1 MQGVYGFFCK
11 FVPMK
16 KKWNLKNKIRSLVLV
31 ALVGTS
37 AALPAQEKPENP
49 FISPFDFPLLLSG
62 NFGELRA
69 NHFHGGVDFKTQ
81 GVVGKPIRCIADGYI
96 SRVTVTPG
104 GYGKAVY
111 ITHDNG
117 YTSVYGHLHQFMAD
131 VRQAVE
137 DEQYKHERF
146 AVDMTFGPDEFPLK
160 QGEVFALA
168 GNEGYSFGPHLHM
181 EIRRTDTGEYIDPL
195 QFYADKVKDTTAP
208 RATHVMLYPQA
219 GKGVVDGMQRKKII
233 PLNGGQSPVSA
244 WGKIAAGIKAYDY
257 MDGTSN
263 SYGVRSVKL
272 YVDSVE
278 VFSSTLDGFLPNEN
292 RMINAWTDYEEYATR
307 SSWFMRSQIL
317 PGNTWRM
324 LQADEEGGVVTINEE
339 RPYEFR
345 YVLEDL
351 YGNRRTYWFTVMG
364 KEQDVPAV
372 KKGQYYL
379 SWNQG
384 NVVQQPGM
392 ELVIPKGMLY
402 EDVDLNVRVKADSL
416 DISFDYQLHDRPV
429 PLHAACPLKIAV
441 RNYPVADMAKY
452 YVARKYRGRK
462 ASAGGRFEDGYM
474 HTNIREL
481 GTYSVAV
488 DTVAPKIVPLNK
500 PQWKTGN
507 IQFKIRDAE
516 TGIKDYKVY
525 IDGKFALFK
534 FSSKNAKLT
543 SMHPSRIKRGVK
555 HRMEVVITDHCGN
568 EAREEYQF

>member
-1 MQGVYGFFCK
+1 MNG
-11 FVPMK
+11 M
-16 KKWNLKNKIRSLVLV
+16 WNLKNKIRSLIWASMLAWPLIV
-31 ALVGTS
+31 
-37 AALPAQEKPENP
+37 PAQEKPENP

-104 GYGKAVY
+104 GYGQAVY
-111 ITHDNG
+111 ITHSNG
-117 YTSVYGHLHQFMAD
+117 FTSVYGHLHKFMTE
-131 VRQAVE
+131 VEKVVE
-137 DEQYKHERF
+137 DYQYEHETF
-146 AVDMTFGPDEFPLK
+146 AVDLTFGPERFPLK

-195 QFYADKVKDTTAP
+195 QFYTDKVKDTTAP

-219 GKGVVDGMQRKKII
+219 GKGVVSGSSRKKVV
-233 PLNGGQSPVSA
+233 PLNGNQVPVTA
-244 WGKIAAGIKAYDY
+244 WGKIAVGIKAYDF

-263 SYGVRSVKL
+263 NYGVRTVTL
-272 YVDSVE
+272 LVDSVE
-278 VFSSTLDGFLPNEN
+278 VFRSTVDGFLPDEN

-307 SSWFMRSQIL
+307 GSWFMRSQVL

-339 RPYEFR
+339 RLYVFS

-351 YGNRRTYWFTVMG
+351 YGNRRTYQFKVQG
-364 KEQDVPAV
+364 KEQPVEPIH
-372 KKGQYYL
+372 KGKHYL
-379 SWNQG
+379 SWNRG
-384 NVVQQPGM
+384 NIVQQPGM
-392 ELVIPKGMLY
+392 ALVIPKGMLY
-402 EDVDLNVRVKADSL
+402 EDVDLNCKVIADSL
-416 DISFDYQLHDRPV
+416 NVSFDYQLHDRPV
-429 PLHAACPLKIAV
+429 PLHAGCRLVIGV
-441 RNYPVADMAKY
+441 RNYPVADMSKY

-462 ASAGGRFEDGYM
+462 ASAGGYFEDGFM
-474 HTNIREL
+474 HANIREL
-481 GTYSVAV
+481 GTYSVAI
-488 DTVAPKIVPLNK
+488 DTIAPRIIPLNK

-507 IQFKIRDAE
+507 IQFRIRDAE

-525 IDGKFALFK
+525 IDGEFALFK

-543 SMHPSRIKRGVK
+543 SMHPSRIKRGGK
-555 HRMEVVITDHCGN
+555 HIMEVVITDYCGN
-568 EAREEYQF
+568 ETREEFFF

>member
-1 MQGVYGFFCK
+1 MNGI
-11 FVPMK
+11 
-16 KKWNLKNKIRSLVLV
+16 WNLKTDIRSLFL
-31 ALVGTS
+31 ASLLAIAG
-37 AALPAQEKPENP
+37 ALPAQEKPENP
-49 FISPFDFPLLLSG
+49 FIAPFDFPLLLSG

-104 GYGKAVY
+104 GYGQAVY
-111 ITHDNG
+111 ITHANG
-117 YTSVYGHLHQFMAD
+117 YTSVYGHLQKFMTE
-131 VRQAVE
+131 VE
-137 DEQYKHERF
+137 KEVEAYQYAHETF
-146 AVDMTFGPDEFPLK
+146 AVDLTFAPDRFPLK

-195 QFYADKVKDTTAP
+195 QFYTDKVKDTTAP

-219 GKGVVDGMQRKKII
+219 GKGVVNASSKKKVVALTGQRT
-233 PLNGGQSPVSA
+233 PVTA
-244 WGKIAAGIKAYDY
+244 WGQVAAGIKAYDY

-263 SYGVRSVKL
+263 NYGVRSVTL
-272 YVDSVE
+272 LVDSVE
-278 VFSSTLDGFLPNEN
+278 VFRSTVDGFLPDEN

-324 LQADEEGGVVTINEE
+324 LQADEDGGVVTINEE
-339 RPYEFR
+339 RPYEFC

-351 YGNRRTYWFTVMG
+351 YGNRRTYKLTVQG
-364 KEQDVPAV
+364 KEQPIQPVH
-372 KKGQYYL
+372 KGEHYL
-379 SWNQG
+379 AWNQG
-384 NVVQQPGM
+384 NIVQQPGM

-402 EDVDLNVRVKADSL
+402 EDVDLNCKVIADSM

-429 PLHAACPLKIAV
+429 PLHAGCPLTIGV
-441 RNYPVADMAKY
+441 RNYPVQDMSKY
-452 YVARKYRGRK
+452 YVVRKHKGRK
-462 ASAGGRFEDGYM
+462 ASAGGYFEEGFM

-481 GTYSVAV
+481 GTYSVAI
-488 DTVAPKIVPLNK
+488 DTIAPRVTPLNK
-500 PQWKTGN
+500 PQWRTGN

-525 IDGKFALFK
+525 IDGEFALFK

-543 SMHPSRIKRGVK
+543 SMHPARIKRAGK
-555 HRMEVVITDHCGN
+555 HTMEVVITDYCGN

>member
-1 MQGVYGFFCK
+1 
-11 FVPMK
+11 MK
-16 KKWNLKNKIRSLVLV
+16 RKWNLKNKIRSLVFASVMACPL
-31 ALVGTS
+31 
-37 AALPAQEKPENP
+37 ALPAQEKPENP

-104 GYGKAVY
+104 GYGQAVY

-117 YTSVYGHLHQFMAD
+117 YTSVHGHLHRFMTE
-131 VRQAVE
+131 VQKEVE
-137 DEQYKHERF
+137 AYQYGHETF
-146 AVDMTFGPDEFPLK
+146 AVDLSFGPDRFPLK

-181 EIRRTDTGEYIDPL
+181 EIRRTDTGEYVDPL
-195 QFYADKVKDTTAP
+195 QFYTDKVKDTTAP
-208 RATHVMLYPQA
+208 RATHAVLYPQA
-219 GKGVVDGMQRKKII
+219 GKGVVNGSTQKKVMA
-233 PLNGGQSPVSA
+233 LAGQQAPVTA
-244 WGKIAAGIKAYDY
+244 WGRIAAGIKAYDY

-263 SYGVRSVKL
+263 NYGVRSVTL
-272 YVDSVE
+272 LVDSVE
-278 VFSSTLDGFLPNEN
+278 VFRSTVDGFLPNEN

-307 SSWFMRSQIL
+307 GSWFMRSQVL

-351 YGNRRTYWFTVMG
+351 YGNRRTYRFTVRG
-364 KEQDVPAV
+364 KEQDIIPIH
-372 KKGQYYL
+372 KGMHYL
-379 SWNQG
+379 HCNQG
-384 NVVQQPGM
+384 NSVQLPGM

-402 EDVDLNVRVKADSL
+402 EDVDLNCKVIADSL

-429 PLHAACPLKIAV
+429 PLHAGCKLMIGV
-441 RNYPVADMAKY
+441 RNYPITDMSKY
-452 YVARKYRGRK
+452 YVVRKHKGRK
-462 ASAGGRFEDGYM
+462 ASAGGYFEEGFM
-474 HTNIREL
+474 HTDIREL
-481 GTYSVAV
+481 GTYSVAI
-488 DTVAPKIVPLNK
+488 DTIAPRIVPLNK
-500 PQWKTGN
+500 AQWKTGN

-534 FSSKNAKLT
+534 FSSKNAKLA
-543 SMHPSRIKRGVK
+543 SVHPARIKRGVK
-555 HRMEVVITDHCGN
+555 HTMEVVITDYCGN

>member
-1 MQGVYGFFCK
+1 
-11 FVPMK
+11 MK
-16 KKWNLKNKIRSLVLV
+16 RKWNLKNKIRSLVFASV
-31 ALVGTS
+31 MGCSV
-37 AALPAQEKPENP
+37 ALPAQEKPENP

-104 GYGKAVY
+104 GYGQAVY
-111 ITHDNG
+111 ITHDNR
-117 YTSVYGHLHQFMAD
+117 YTSVHGHLHRFMTE
-131 VRQAVE
+131 VE
-137 DEQYKHERF
+137 QVVEAYQYEHETF
-146 AVDMTFGPDEFPLK
+146 AVDLTFGPEQFPLK
-160 QGEVFALA
+160 QGDVFALA

-181 EIRRTDTGEYIDPL
+181 ELRRTDTGEYVDPL
-195 QFYADKVKDTTAP
+195 QFYTDKVKDTTAP
-208 RATHVMLYPQA
+208 RATHVVLYPQTGQGAVNGSAKKKVMALA
-219 GKGVVDGMQRKKII
+219 GQ
-233 PLNGGQSPVSA
+233 QAPVTA

-263 SYGVRSVKL
+263 NYGVRSVTL
-272 YVDSVE
+272 LVDSVE
-278 VFSSTLDGFLPNEN
+278 VFRSTVDGFLPNEN

-307 SSWFMRSQIL
+307 GSWFMRSQVL

-351 YGNRRTYWFTVMG
+351 YGNRRSYQFTVQG
-364 KEQDVPAV
+364 KEQPIEPLH
-372 KKGQYYL
+372 KGRHYL
-379 SWNQG
+379 SWNRG

-402 EDVDLNVRVKADSL
+402 EDVDLNCKVIADSL
-416 DISFDYQLHDRPV
+416 GISFDYQLHDRPV
-429 PLHAACPLKIAV
+429 PLHAGCKLMIGV
-441 RNYPVADMAKY
+441 RNYPITDMSKY
-452 YVARKYRGRK
+452 YVVRKHKGRK
-462 ASAGGRFEDGYM
+462 ASAGGYFEEGFM
-474 HTNIREL
+474 HTDIREL
-481 GTYSVAV
+481 GTYSVAI
-488 DTVAPKIVPLNK
+488 DTIAPRIVPLNK

-516 TGIKDYKVY
+516 TGIQNYKVY

-543 SMHPSRIKRGVK
+543 SVYPARIKRGVK
-555 HRMEVVITDHCGN
+555 HTMEVVITDYCGN

>member
-1 MQGVYGFFCK
+1 MNR
-11 FVPMK
+11 
-16 KKWNLKNKIRSLVLV
+16 KWNLKNKIMGWTMA
-31 ALVGTS
+31 ALVS
-37 AALPAQEKPENP
+37 VPMALTAQEKSVNP

-104 GYGKAVY
+104 GYGQAVY

-117 YTSVYGHLHQFMAD
+117 YTSVHGHLHRFMAE
-131 VRQAVE
+131 VQQVVE
-137 DEQYKHERF
+137 AYQYEHETF
-146 AVDMTFGPDEFPLK
+146 AVDLKFEADRFPLK

-181 EIRRTDTGEYIDPL
+181 EIRKTDTEEYIDPL
-195 QFYADKVKDTTAP
+195 QFYTDLLKDTTAP

-219 GKGVVDGMQRKKII
+219 GKGVVNGSSKKKVM
-233 PLNGGQSPVSA
+233 PLNGQQGTVTA

-263 SYGVRSVKL
+263 NYGVRSVTL
-272 YVDSVE
+272 FVDSVE
-278 VFSSTLDGFLPNEN
+278 VFRSTVDGFLPDEN

-307 SSWFMRSQIL
+307 NSWFMRSQIL

-324 LQADEEGGVVTINEE
+324 LQADDEGGMVTINEE
-339 RPYEFR
+339 RPYRFC

-351 YGNRRTYWFTVMG
+351 YGNRHTYRFVVQG
-364 KEQDVPAV
+364 KEQTIEPLH
-372 KKGQYYL
+372 KGKHFL
-379 SWNQG
+379 KWNQG
-384 NVVQQPGM
+384 NVILQPGM

-402 EDVDLNVRVKADSL
+402 EDVDLNCRVIADAL
-416 DISFDYQLHDRPV
+416 DISFDYQLHDKPV
-429 PLHAACPLKIAV
+429 PLHGGCPLVIGV
-441 RNYPVADMAKY
+441 RNYPVADMSKY
-452 YVARKYRGRK
+452 YVARKYKGRK
-462 ASAGGRFEDGYM
+462 SSAGGSFKDGYM
-474 HTNIREL
+474 HTTIREL

-488 DTVAPKIVPLNK
+488 DTVAPSVVPLNK

-516 TGIKDYKVY
+516 TGIKDYKVF
-525 IDGKFALFK
+525 IDGKFVLFK
-534 FSSKNAKLT
+534 FASKNATL
-543 SMHPSRIKRGVK
+543 SCMHPNRIKRGMK
-555 HRMEVVITDHCGN
+555 HRMEVIVTDYCGN
-568 EAREEYQF
+568 VAREEYQF

>member
-1 MQGVYGFFCK
+1 
-11 FVPMK
+11 MK
-16 KKWNLKNKIRSLVLV
+16 RKWNLKNKIRSLVFASV
-31 ALVGTS
+31 MGCSV
-37 AALPAQEKPENP
+37 ALPAQEKPENP

-104 GYGKAVY
+104 GYGQAVY
-111 ITHDNG
+111 ITHNNG
-117 YTSVYGHLHQFMAD
+117 YTSVHGHLHRFMTE
-131 VRQAVE
+131 VE
-137 DEQYKHERF
+137 QVVEAYQYEHETF
-146 AVDMTFGPDEFPLK
+146 AVDLTFGPEQFPLK

-181 EIRRTDTGEYIDPL
+181 ELRRTDTGEYVDPL
-195 QFYADKVKDTTAP
+195 QFYTDKVKDTTAP
-208 RATHVMLYPQA
+208 RATHVVLYPQTGQGTVNGSAKKKVMALA
-219 GKGVVDGMQRKKII
+219 GQ
-233 PLNGGQSPVSA
+233 QAPVTA

-263 SYGVRSVKL
+263 NYGVRSVTL
-272 YVDSVE
+272 LVDSVE
-278 VFSSTLDGFLPNEN
+278 VFRSTVDGFLPNEN

-307 SSWFMRSQIL
+307 GSWFMRSQVL

-351 YGNRRTYWFTVMG
+351 YGNRRSYQFTVQG
-364 KEQDVPAV
+364 KEQPVEPLH
-372 KKGQYYL
+372 KGRHYL
-379 SWNQG
+379 SWNRG

-402 EDVDLNVRVKADSL
+402 EDVDLNCKVIADSL
-416 DISFDYQLHDRPV
+416 GISFDYQLHDRPV
-429 PLHAACPLKIAV
+429 PLHAGCKLMIGV
-441 RNYPVADMAKY
+441 RNYPITDMSKY
-452 YVARKYRGRK
+452 YVVRKHKGRK
-462 ASAGGRFEDGYM
+462 ASAGGYFEEGFM
-474 HTNIREL
+474 HTDIREL
-481 GTYSVAV
+481 GTYSVAI
-488 DTVAPKIVPLNK
+488 DTIAPRIVPLNK

-516 TGIKDYKVY
+516 TGIQNYKVY

-534 FSSKNAKLT
+534 FSSKNAKLI
-543 SMHPSRIKRGVK
+543 SVHPARIKRGVK
-555 HRMEVVITDHCGN
+555 HTMEVVITDYCGN